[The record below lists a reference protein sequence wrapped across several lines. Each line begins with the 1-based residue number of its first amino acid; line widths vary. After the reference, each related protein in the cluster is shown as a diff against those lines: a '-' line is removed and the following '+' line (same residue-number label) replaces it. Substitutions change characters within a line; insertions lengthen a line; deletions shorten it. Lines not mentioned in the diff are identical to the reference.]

1 MWNLVLYVLAVIV
14 GLCLFFF
21 YDADEDATNK
31 GQPPDGATG
40 SPPAGG
46 DRAPQDSA
54 AADTSADR
62 FCLSGL
68 CAVLGLRCP
77 DDEEIEGH
85 GFEAFTDRFGS
96 FEEVSEAC
104 WRAGLESCSLVVGV
118 DFTASN
124 EWKGRKS
131 FNQNC
136 LHRLVGNKVS
146 NPYQKV
152 ISILGQTLA
161 PFDDDNRIPAFGFG
175 DSETKD
181 RAVFPF
187 KFDGSPCA
195 GFQDVLDWY
204 GEVVRRVTLGGPT
217 SLAPLIDKA
226 VEIVRQTKKYHM
238 LVIVTDGQVTE
249 ERETARA
256 VVDASS
262 HPLSIIAVGVGD
274 GPWTVIEEFDHRLPK
289 RRFDNFRF
297 VDYHRAT
304 AKSKTPDVAFALQAL
319 MEIPDQYR
327 RIVELGY
334 LGEAKRAA
342 AGARGGSAP
351 LSGVDDGA
359 GGSSTD
365 GVSSESSSRRGTP
378 SNSPGK
384 ASIVGQTPQNSPKA
398 SPAVKSPRKAQLK
411 HRISNISC

>member
-21 YDADEDATNK
+21 YDADEDTTNK
-31 GQPPDGATG
+31 GQPQDATG
-40 SPPAGG
+40 ASSPSPPSDPG
-46 DRAPQDSA
+46 QDS
-54 AADTSADR
+54 ADTSADR
-62 FCLSGL
+62 FCLSSL
-68 CAVLGLRCP
+68 CAVLGLKCP
-77 DDEEIEGH
+77 DDEEIEGQ
-85 GFEAFTDRFGS
+85 GFEAFTERFGS

-104 WRAGLESCSLVVGV
+104 WRAGLESCSLIVGI

-136 LHRLVGNKVS
+136 LHKLIGNKVS

-152 ISILGQTLA
+152 IWILGQTLA

-187 KFDGSPCA
+187 KFDGSPCT
-195 GFQDVLDWY
+195 GFQEVLDWY
-204 GEVVRRVTLGGPT
+204 NEVVRRITLSGPT
-217 SLAPLIDKA
+217 SFAPLIDKT

-249 ERETARA
+249 ERETARSI
-256 VVDASS
+256 VEASNY
-262 HPLSIIAVGVGD
+262 PLSIIAVGVGD
-274 GPWTVIEEFDHRLPK
+274 GPWSAIEEFDHRLPK

-304 AKSKTPDVAFALQAL
+304 SKSKTPDVAFALQAL
-319 MEIPDQYR
+319 MEIPDQYK

-334 LGEAKRAA
+334 LGEAKRA
-342 AGARGGSAP
+342 GGERSGSAP
-351 LSGVDDGA
+351 LSGMNDGT

-378 SNSPGK
+378 SNSPGR
-384 ASIVGQTPQNSPKA
+384 ASTLGQTPQNSPKA
-398 SPAVKSPRKAQLK
+398 SPAAKSPRKAQLK
-411 HRISNISC
+411 HRISNVSC